1 MKCLATW
8 HFIEQQLEEGNPVM
22 LVYVL
27 DSQGTTPGKQ
37 GYCMAVAYEGSASPL
52 AMEGTIGGGMI
63 EHDCVEEARKKLQ
76 SGDITPEIKKL
87 PPHNGSIANRKTN
100 LSGEQTILFY
110 TVQEKDRSV
119 ISTIIQSLQDNQ
131 NGTLILTPSGISFR
145 QTNPAND
152 FEFLMN
158 SETQWKYIEKTGFK
172 NRLFIIGGGHCSLAL
187 SKLMKGMDFYIR
199 IYDDRSQ
206 LKSMLINDAAHEKHV
221 VSGYEEIANLIVSG
235 DDHYVVIMT
244 MSAEKD
250 EIALRALDGK
260 KFRYIGM
267 LGSRTKVRDLMKEYK
282 REGLN
287 YEWLSQVH
295 APIGLSIK
303 SHSPEEIAVS
313 IAAEIIQ
320 VKNAFHATTIPASDH
335 IHI

>member
-1 MKCLATW
+1 MKCMATW
-8 HFIEQQLEEGNPVM
+8 HFIEQQMEEGNPVM
-22 LVYVL
+22 LLYVL

-52 AMEGTIGGGMI
+52 GMEGTIGGGMI

-76 SGDITPEIKKL
+76 SGDKNPGIKKFT
-87 PPHNGSIANRKTN
+87 HRSGRITNGKSKP
-100 LSGEQTILFY
+100 SGELLIFLY
-110 TVQEKDRSV
+110 PLQEKDRDV
-119 ISTIIQSLQDNQ
+119 IRTIIQSLQSNQ
-131 NGTLILTPSGISFR
+131 NGTLILTASGISFR
-145 QTNPAND
+145 ESAPAKD
-152 FEFLMN
+152 FEFVMN
-158 SETQWKYIEKTGFK
+158 SDTQWKYMEKTGYK
-172 NRLFIIGGGHCSLAL
+172 SRLYIIGGGHCSLAL
-187 SKLMKGMDFYIR
+187 SRLMTGMDFYIR

-221 VSGYEEIANLIVSG
+221 VSGYEEISSLIESG

-244 MSAEKD
+244 MSSEKD
-250 EIALRALDGK
+250 EVALRALDGK
-260 KFRYIGM
+260 KFRYVGM
-267 LGSRTKVRDLMKEYK
+267 LGSRSKVQSLMKEYK

-320 VKNAFHATTIPASDH
+320 VKNAFQATRIKANAKVH
-335 IHI
+335 V